1 MLKKQ
6 DYDYLAKRRRFAAL
20 WPMAAWSMLA
30 VLAGFSSW
38 LFIQSPYLVNPV
50 YVFQQLKSG
59 AIDTAIM
66 EIAALLLPAVT
77 LTLLAVVSI
86 IIVFGFSVFANEK
99 RYLAIIDALIKD
111 KKQP

>member
-1 MLKKQ
+1 VPCRASQ
-6 DYDYLAKRRRFAAL
+6 GGREDAVPFVQAPENHA
-20 WPMAAWSMLA
+20 PVAFQVIVLA
-30 VLAGFSSW
+30 VRGLPPILSIYF
-38 LFIQSPYLVNPV
+38 
-50 YVFQQLKSG
+50 KD

-77 LTLLAVVSI
+77 LTLLAVMGF
-86 IIVFGFSVFANEK
+86 IIVFGFAVFANEK